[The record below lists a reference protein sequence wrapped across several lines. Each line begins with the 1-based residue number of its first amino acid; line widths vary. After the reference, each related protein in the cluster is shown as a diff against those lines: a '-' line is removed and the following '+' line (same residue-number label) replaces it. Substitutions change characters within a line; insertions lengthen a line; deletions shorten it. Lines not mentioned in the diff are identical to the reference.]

1 VGCAYLPRRCSTI
14 TLTKYNN
21 MRKIEALMCDA
32 IRNRKSF
39 KSGNTEVK
47 LVTYGHNDHI
57 QGETNVYLHGNWIA
71 KITYYSDKPDYVN
84 VNNCGWESSTT
95 KSRINSILKTFTEW
109 AVYQK
114 AHTWY
119 SYNYRQVA
127 HDALF
132 PKNEWVH
139 FKA

>member
-1 VGCAYLPRRCSTI
+1 
-14 TLTKYNN
+14 

-32 IRNRKSF
+32 IRNRKPF

-47 LVTYGHNDHI
+47 PVTYGHNDHI
-57 QGETNVYLHGNWIA
+57 QGETNVYLHNNWVA
-71 KITYYSDKPDYVN
+71 SITYYADRVDYVN
-84 VNNCGWESSTT
+84 VNNCGWQSSTT
-95 KSRINSILKTFTEW
+95 KSRLNAILRTFTEW

-114 AHTWY
+114 AHIWY
-119 SYNYRQVA
+119 SYNYKHVA

-132 PKNEWVH
+132 PNSEWVH